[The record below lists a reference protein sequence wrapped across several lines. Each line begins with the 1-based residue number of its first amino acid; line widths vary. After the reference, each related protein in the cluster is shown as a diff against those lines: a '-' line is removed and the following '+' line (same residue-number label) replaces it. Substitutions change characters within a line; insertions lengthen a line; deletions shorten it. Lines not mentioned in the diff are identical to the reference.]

1 MIHRVGTVPALPAEL
16 SLPEETMA
24 KLAFDTGGTFTDF
37 ALLDDDGELHLHKV
51 LSTPKNPAEAVVQGA
66 TELLD
71 RFCSRID
78 LAKLQVLGA
87 TTVVTNAVLE
97 RKGVETGFIS
107 TAGFQDM
114 LRIRNEGRYDL
125 YDLNLR
131 YPDPLVTRAN
141 RSGYLRFR
149 S

>member
-1 MIHRVGTVPALPAEL
+1 
-16 SLPEETMA
+16 
-24 KLAFDTGGTFTDF
+24 
-37 ALLDDDGELHLHKV
+37 
-51 LSTPKNPAEAVVQGA
+51 VQGA
-66 TELLD
+66 TELLE
-71 RFCSRID
+71 RFGSRID

-87 TTVVTNAVLE
+87 TTVVTMPSSSA
-97 RKGVETGFIS
+97 RAWETGFIS

-141 RSGYLRFR
+141 SFGADERMTADAPWSP